1 MTLMC
6 TSESCADAS
15 SENDTPGCQQYITPL
30 NTCYN
35 AKTLFPYDESWSD
48 FDIYD
53 EIVMNNLKRTF
64 YQSRDGTCAGRENL
78 DQLNGNDDSFTLPFD
93 TCVGPFGPP
102 RPWGKFTLVDDV
114 VDESGEVGE
123 NDVVISTMKQR

>member
-1 MTLMC
+1 
-6 TSESCADAS
+6 
-15 SENDTPGCQQYITPL
+15 
-30 NTCYN
+30 
-35 AKTLFPYDESWSD
+35 
-48 FDIYD
+48 
-53 EIVMNNLKRTF
+53 MNNLKRTF